1 MNNRKQESAINN
13 RGPLLSMLEEAFTE
27 ALLHVARDELE
38 KGLNDPAEIEAAI
51 ADSIEPATLD
61 FLSEQALEGL
71 LANAPAML
79 QERRMDEQGFEE
91 RNFKRWQKAFDALE
105 TMTEIAE
112 EVGEACD
119 KEGRALAQSEND
131 YRFEA
136 LSQLFPRALLVTREV
151 IHLLKGGFPDA
162 ALSRWRSLHELT
174 VTAMFISQND
184 GAIALRYLASFDFQA
199 KRAAKQYNQHAQ
211 RANLMPFSAKEL
223 ADIDARCA
231 LAADAVG
238 GEIEGDWGWAAPALN
253 KGRPTFAD
261 LEEKVGLDH
270 WRPRYKWASQHV
282 HSGHRPSDKL
292 LGACE
297 AREPLMLV
305 GRSNSGFT
313 DPLHMTAISLM
324 QITTTVL
331 FKDPNIDRVVYS
343 KVLLT
348 LSDSVGQLAVGCES
362 RSDE

>member
-1 MNNRKQESAINN
+1 MLDRSFSET
-13 RGPLLSMLEEAFTE
+13 LLLA
-27 ALLHVARDELE
+27 ARE
-38 KGLNDPAEIEAAI
+38 KLAEGQVDPAQFEAAI
-51 ADSIEPATLD
+51 ADSIEPIMLD
-61 FLSEQALEGL
+61 LLPNQLLEGL

-79 QERRMDEQGFEE
+79 EERRQEDQGFEE

-105 TMTEIAE
+105 TMTEIAG

-119 KEGRALAQSEND
+119 KEGRAQAQAEND

-136 LSQLFPRALLVTREV
+136 LSQLFPRALLVTREIV
-151 IHLLKGGFPDA
+151 HLLKGGFPDA

-174 VTAMFISQND
+174 VTAMFIGRND
-184 GAIALRYLASFDFQA
+184 EAIALRYLASFDFQA
-199 KRAAKQYNQHAQ
+199 KRAAKQYNKHSQ
-211 RANLMPFSAKEL
+211 RANLTPFSAEEL
-223 ADIDARCA
+223 ADINRRCA
-231 LAADAVG
+231 TSLDVVG
-238 GEIEGDWGWAAPALN
+238 VELNGDWDWAAPAL
-253 KGRPTFAD
+253 KKDRPTFAD
-261 LEEKVGLDH
+261 LEEDVGLDH

-297 AREPLMLV
+297 AKQPLMLV

-331 FKDPNIDRVVYS
+331 LKNPNIDRVVYS
-343 KVLLT
+343 RILVS
-348 LSDSVGQLAVGCES
+348 LSDSVGQLALECES
-362 RSDE
+362 RQPSRPLVRQ

>member
-1 MNNRKQESAINN
+1 MNNRRQKPDANDQA
-13 RGPLLSMLEEAFTE
+13 PLLSMLEESFFET
-27 ALLHVARDELE
+27 LHAVLRDEIE
-38 KGLNDPAEIEAAI
+38 KGQKDPAEIEAAI
-51 ADSIEPATLD
+51 AGSVDSAMLD
-61 FLSEQALEGL
+61 SLAKQSLEAL

-79 QERRMDEQGFEE
+79 QERRKEDLGFEE
-91 RNFKRWQKAFDALE
+91 RNFKRWRTAFDALE
-105 TMTEIAE
+105 TMMEIAT

-119 KEGRALAQSEND
+119 KEGRAVAQAEND

-136 LSQLFPRALLVTREV
+136 LSQLFPRALLVTREI

-174 VTAMFISQND
+174 VTAMFIGQND
-184 GAIALRYLASFDFQA
+184 DTVALRYLAGFDFQA

-211 RANLMPFSAKEL
+211 RANLTPFSAEEL

-231 LAADAVG
+231 LAAEAVG
-238 GEIEGDWGWAAPALN
+238 GEIEGDWGWAAPAF
-253 KGRPTFAD
+253 KKAKPTFAD

-282 HSGHRPSDKL
+282 HSGHRPSDRL

-305 GRSNSGFT
+305 GRSNSGFV

-331 FKDPNIDRVVYS
+331 FKSPNLDRVVYS

-348 LSDSVGQLAVGCES
+348 LSDSVGRLALECEA
-362 RSDE
+362 R